1 MRKNQKQE
9 PKPNFKIILEATKE
23 KIVEYWES
31 ILTAIGRYG
40 TVMKYDTKTGTIF
53 IKSESNL
60 LSLAGRLKDALRS
73 ISFGLDVYVSK
84 A

>member
-9 PKPNFKIILEATKE
+9 SKPNFKVILEATKDTIE
-23 KIVEYWES
+23 RYWQS
-31 ILTAIGRYG
+31 ILSAIGRYG
-40 TVMKYDTKTGTIF
+40 TVLKYDTTTGTIL
-53 IKSESNL
+53 INSESNL